1 MIFYSQVFYTRGQE
15 NQPGLSLSEKFKTNT
30 NILEKLFGH
39 FSEKQ
44 IMRNIGSEEKFHIK
58 NITNSW
64 NILELVFNGWE
75 VDFPLPFYRGDLVC
89 TPRKVAKPQEK
100 VQFYNFKLNG
110 NTKKYQ
116 LVMVYKWFL
125 INIYTNHLIITTM
138 THVHTW
144 KE

>member
-58 NITNSW
+58 KH
-64 NILELVFNGWE
+64 
-75 VDFPLPFYRGDLVC
+75 Y
-89 TPRKVAKPQEK
+89 
-100 VQFYNFKLNG
+100 
-110 NTKKYQ
+110 
-116 LVMVYKWFL
+116 
-125 INIYTNHLIITTM
+125 
-138 THVHTW
+138 
-144 KE
+144 